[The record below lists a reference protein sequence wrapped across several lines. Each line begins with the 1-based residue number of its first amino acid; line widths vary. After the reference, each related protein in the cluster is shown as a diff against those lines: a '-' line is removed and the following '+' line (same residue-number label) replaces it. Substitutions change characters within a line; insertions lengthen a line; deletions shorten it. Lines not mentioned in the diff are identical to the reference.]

1 MIRATI
7 QFDNGKRGS
16 WGHSNNRS
24 WHRGGRRG
32 WGVTREFKDQQHLD
46 NFIAYMEREKGFTAE
61 EVYILNEKS

>member
-7 QFDNGKRGS
+7 QFDNGKRG
-16 WGHSNNRS
+16 S

-46 NFIAYMEREKGFTAE
+46 NFLAYMEREKGFTAD
-61 EVYILNEKS
+61 EVYILNEQQ

>member
-16 WGHSNNRS
+16 W
-24 WHRGGRRG
+24 HRGGRSG

-46 NFIAYMEREKGFTAE
+46 NFISYMEREKGLTAD